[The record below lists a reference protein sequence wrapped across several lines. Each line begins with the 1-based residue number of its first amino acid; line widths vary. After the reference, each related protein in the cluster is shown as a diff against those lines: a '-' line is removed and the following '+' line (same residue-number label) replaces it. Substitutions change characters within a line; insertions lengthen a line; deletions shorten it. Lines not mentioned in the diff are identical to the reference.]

1 MLKILGNRTFLLFF
15 LGNIISLV
23 GFGFNLIAVSWM
35 VLEETGSEFSLGKIM
50 AAATTPGLIL
60 ALVAGII
67 IDKVNRKWLLVI
79 LDAFR
84 VIIISVFIYYFN
96 IDGFSLT
103 ILYPVMMLMGLSNSL
118 FWPTAQAFVQELVDE
133 KDYFPA
139 NALLS
144 ASYQV
149 GSLIGAG
156 AGGFI
161 VHIYGPIAALYFNA
175 FAYLISGLLIS
186 LAPFSNNNI
195 NKNSEGLISAL
206 SKGFLFLKD
215 KIGVLFLGLTTIMSD
230 IAIWGALS
238 VLTITLS
245 KEIFFK
251 GSWGYGL
258 MDGMYGIGALISTI
272 AVAKMIKIIGRK
284 KSLLCCYFIAGISCF
299 ISPFSSSIY
308 IAGIA
313 YFIMGLYNNSARI
326 IVRTLFMEIIPNNIM
341 GRVQTIFGVY
351 TRAMMLTSALL
362 AGWITENMDPY
373 AGMNFASAHYLIAL
387 MGILIIINYPKF
399 KEEVFSSN
407 KNA

>member
-195 NKNSEGLISAL
+195 NKNSEGLITAL

-215 KIGVLFLGLTTIMSD
+215 KIGVLFLGLTTILSD

-245 KEIFFK
+245 KEVFFK

-313 YFIMGLYNNSARI
+313 YFVMGLYNNSARI

-351 TRAMMLTSALL
+351 TRAMMLASALL

>member
-195 NKNSEGLISAL
+195 NKNSEGLITAL

-215 KIGVLFLGLTTIMSD
+215 KIGVLFLGLTTILSD

-245 KEIFFK
+245 KEVFFK

>member
-35 VLEETGSEFSLGKIM
+35 VLEKTGSEFALGKIM

-96 IDGFSLT
+96 VDGFSLT

-186 LAPFSNNNI
+186 LAPFSNSNV
-195 NKNSEGLISAL
+195 NKNTEGLITAL

-258 MDGMYGIGALISTI
+258 MDSMYGIGALISTI

>member
-195 NKNSEGLISAL
+195 NKNSEGLITAL

-215 KIGVLFLGLTTIMSD
+215 KIGVLFLGLTTILSD

-245 KEIFFK
+245 KEVFFK

-313 YFIMGLYNNSARI
+313 YFVMGLYNNSARI

>member
-35 VLEETGSEFSLGKIM
+35 VLEETGSEFALGKIM

-133 KDYFPA
+133 EDYFPA

-195 NKNSEGLISAL
+195 NKNSEGLITAL

-215 KIGVLFLGLTTIMSD
+215 KIGVLFLGLTTILSD

-245 KEIFFK
+245 KEVFFK

>member
-23 GFGFNLIAVSWM
+23 GFGFNLIAVSWV
-35 VLEETGSEFSLGKIM
+35 VLEETGSEFALGKIM

-67 IDKVNRKWLLVI
+67 IDKVNRKWLLVF

-161 VHIYGPIAALYFNA
+161 VHIYGPITALYFNA

-186 LAPFSNNNI
+186 LAPFSNSNL

-215 KIGVLFLGLTTIMSD
+215 KIGVLFLGLTTILSD

-238 VLTITLS
+238 VLTITIS

-299 ISPFSSSIY
+299 ISPYSSSIY

-362 AGWITENMDPY
+362 AGWITENMDPF